1 MDERPLYREVLAI
14 NRAIASAEGYDE
26 VLRLVVEK
34 TAAFTG
40 ATACMLVLAQQ
51 DGLARIVRSVGIDP
65 VAAAGL
71 AIPLTGGIDRELC
84 RLLGC
89 QSPDQFVGVPVTGKE
104 GLLGILGI
112 YWQGA
117 RALEGASE
125 DELLSALAD
134 QAAIA
139 LDNIERGHRL
149 RASAE
154 ALRMSKERFRHLVET
169 TSDWLWEVD
178 ENGVYTY
185 ASPLVRQL
193 LGYEP
198 EEVLGRTPFDL
209 MPPEEAGRWRRPSL
223 PSPPSAGRSRR
234 SRTPIGTGTGIWW
247 SWRRAVFRSSMTPG
261 NSAASGGS
269 IATSRSASA

>member
-149 RASAE
+149 RASAQ
-154 ALRMSKERFRHLVET
+154 ALQTSKERFRNLVET
-169 TSDWLWEVD
+169 TSDWLWEID

-185 ASPLVRQL
+185 VSPQVRQL

-198 EEVLGRTPFDL
+198 EER
-209 MPPEEAGRWRRPSL
+209 AGANALRSDAARGGGAGGGGLRCHRRPAQSYL
-223 PSPPSAGRSRR
+223 VAREHQSAPGRAPGGPGDERH
-234 SRTPIGTGTGIWW
+234 P
-247 SWRRAVFRSSMTPG
+247 AVR
-261 NSAASGGS
+261 
-269 IATSRSASA
+269 